1 MRKSLA
7 IASIAAIGG
16 CSLIAASAAK
26 PPLMVLAYK
35 SSSFAAD
42 YDSITDKELISG
54 KWRGVLNDEGVELSL
69 NKNGSLKAV
78 YNHKKENGKWDL
90 KEDQDRLEIKISDK
104 KYTFTYDR
112 TQDAILYD
120 GNYVFKR
127 LSDIAEDD
135 NNAEVRIDS
144 VSSEFLGKWKAVNIE
159 NTKGEISVY
168 PDVLKTTTVTL
179 EITEKKIGKDSV
191 TESDAGKVK
200 VKGSKLSMDLK
211 IHGDTDKSTISGIS
225 STFTMGAITFQIANP
240 IESSIIETGKRSD
253 GKVFILENGML
264 SMTLT
269 DGENRTTLYMT
280 KEAEE

>member
-42 YDSITDKELISG
+42 YDNITDKELISG

-69 NKNGSLKAV
+69 NNDGSLKAV

-90 KEDQDRLEIKISDK
+90 KEDQDRLEIEIGDK

-120 GNYVFKR
+120 GNYIFKR

-135 NNAEVRIDS
+135 NNAEVRIDA

-179 EITEKKIGKDSV
+179 EITDKKTEKTSMPSEN
-191 TESDAGKVK
+191 TEDG
-200 VKGSKLSMDLK
+200 LSMDLK
-211 IHGDTDKSTISGIS
+211 IHGDTDKSTISGIN

-253 GKVFILENGML
+253 GKVFLLENGML

-269 DGENRTTLYMT
+269 DGENKTTLYMM
-280 KEAEE
+280 KEPEE

>member
-35 SSSFAAD
+35 SSSFSAD

-90 KEDQDRLEIKISDK
+90 KEDQDRLEIEIGNK

-135 NNAEVRIDS
+135 NNAEVRIDA
-144 VSSEFLGKWKAVNIE
+144 VSSEFLGKWKTVNIE

-179 EITEKKIGKDSV
+179 EISEKKADKTTGNR
-191 TESDAGKVK
+191 AGD
-200 VKGSKLSMDLK
+200 LSMDLK

>member
-35 SSSFAAD
+35 SSIFAAD
-42 YDSITDKELISG
+42 YDSITDKELIPG

-69 NKNGSLKAV
+69 NKDGSLKAV

-90 KEDQDRLEIKISDK
+90 KEDQDRLEIKIGDK
-104 KYTFTYDR
+104 KYTFTYNR
-112 TQDAILYD
+112 AQDAILYD

-135 NNAEVRIDS
+135 NNAEVRIDA
-144 VSSEFLGKWKAVNIE
+144 VSSEFLGKWKAVNLE

-168 PDVLKTTTVTL
+168 PDVLKATTVTL
-179 EITEKKIGKDSV
+179 EISEKKADKTTGNR
-191 TESDAGKVK
+191 AGD
-200 VKGSKLSMDLK
+200 LSMDLK

>member
-42 YDSITDKELISG
+42 YDSIADKDLIAG
-54 KWRGVLNDEGVELSL
+54 RWRGVLNDEGVELSL

-90 KEDQDRLEIKISDK
+90 KEDHLEMEIGNK

-112 TQDAILYD
+112 AQDAILYD
-120 GNYVFKR
+120 GNYIFKR

-135 NNAEVRIDS
+135 NNAEVRIDA
-144 VSSEFLGKWKAVNIE
+144 VSGEFLGKWKAVNLE

-168 PDVLKTTTVTL
+168 PDVLKATTVTL
-179 EITEKKIGKDSV
+179 EITDKKTEKTSMSSEN
-191 TESDAGKVK
+191 TEDG
-200 VKGSKLSMDLK
+200 LSMDLK
-211 IHGDTDKSTISGIS
+211 IHGDTDKSTISGIN

-253 GKVFILENGML
+253 GKVFLLENGML

-280 KEAEE
+280 KESEE

>member
-42 YDSITDKELISG
+42 YDSIADKDLISG
-54 KWRGVLNDEGVELSL
+54 RWRGVLNDEGVELSL

-90 KEDQDRLEIKISDK
+90 KEDHLEMEIGNK

-112 TQDAILYD
+112 AQDAILYD
-120 GNYVFKR
+120 GNYIFKR
-127 LSDIAEDD
+127 LSNIAEDD
-135 NNAEVRIDS
+135 NNAEVRIDA
-144 VSSEFLGKWKAVNIE
+144 VSGEFLGKWKAVNLE

-168 PDVLKTTTVTL
+168 PDVLKATTVTL
-179 EITEKKIGKDSV
+179 EITDKKTEKTSMSSEN
-191 TESDAGKVK
+191 TEDG
-200 VKGSKLSMDLK
+200 LSMDLK
-211 IHGDTDKSTISGIS
+211 IHGDTDKSTISGIN

-253 GKVFILENGML
+253 GKVFLLENGML

-269 DGENRTTLYMT
+269 DGENKTTLYMT
-280 KEAEE
+280 KEPEE

>member
-42 YDSITDKELISG
+42 YDSITDKELIPG
-54 KWRGVLNDEGVELSL
+54 KWRGVLNNDGVELSL
-69 NKNGSLKAV
+69 NKDGSLKAI

-90 KEDQDRLEIKISDK
+90 KEDQDRLEIKIGDK
-104 KYTFTYDR
+104 KYTFTYNR

-135 NNAEVRIDS
+135 NNAEVRIDA
-144 VSSEFLGKWKAVNIE
+144 VSGEFLGKWKAVNLE

-179 EITEKKIGKDSV
+179 EITDKKTEKTSMPSEN
-191 TESDAGKVK
+191 TEDG
-200 VKGSKLSMDLK
+200 LSMDLK
-211 IHGDTDKSTISGIS
+211 IHGDTDKSTISGIN

-253 GKVFILENGML
+253 GKVFMLENGML

-280 KEAEE
+280 KESEE

>member
-69 NKNGSLKAV
+69 SKNGSLKAV

-90 KEDQDRLEIKISDK
+90 KEDQDRLEIEIGDK

-112 TQDAILYD
+112 TQDAILYN
-120 GNYVFKR
+120 GNYAFKR

-135 NNAEVRIDS
+135 NNAEVRIDA

-168 PDVLKTTTVTL
+168 PDVLRTTTVTL
-179 EITEKKIGKDSV
+179 EITDKKTEKTNMPSGN
-191 TESDAGKVK
+191 TEDG
-200 VKGSKLSMDLK
+200 LSMDLK
-211 IHGDTDKSTISGIS
+211 IHGDTDKSTISGIN

-240 IESSIIETGKRSD
+240 IESSIIETGRRSD
-253 GKVFILENGML
+253 GKVFLLENGML

-269 DGENRTTLYMT
+269 DGENKTTLYMT
-280 KEAEE
+280 KEPEE

>member
-135 NNAEVRIDS
+135 NNAEVRIDA

-179 EITEKKIGKDSV
+179 EITDKKTEKISMLSGN
-191 TESDAGKVK
+191 TEDG
-200 VKGSKLSMDLK
+200 LSMDLK
-211 IHGDTDKSTISGIS
+211 IHGDTDKSTISGIN

-253 GKVFILENGML
+253 GKVFLLENGML

-269 DGENRTTLYMT
+269 DGENKTTLYMT
-280 KEAEE
+280 KEPEE

>member
-69 NKNGSLKAV
+69 SKNGSLKAV
-78 YNHKKENGKWDL
+78 YNHKKENGKWNL
-90 KEDQDRLEIKISDK
+90 KEDRLEIEIGDK
-104 KYTFTYDR
+104 KYTFTYNR
-112 TQDAILYD
+112 AQDAILYD

-135 NNAEVRIDS
+135 NNAEVRIDA
-144 VSSEFLGKWKAVNIE
+144 VSSEFLGKWKTVNIE

-179 EITEKKIGKDSV
+179 EITDKKTGKDSV

>member
-42 YDSITDKELISG
+42 YDSITDKELIPG

-69 NKNGSLKAV
+69 NKDGSLKAV

-90 KEDQDRLEIKISDK
+90 KEDQDRLEIKIGDK
-104 KYTFTYDR
+104 KYTFTYNR
-112 TQDAILYD
+112 AQDAILYD

-135 NNAEVRIDS
+135 NNAEVRIDA

-179 EITEKKIGKDSV
+179 GITNKKTEKTSMPSGN
-191 TESDAGKVK
+191 TEDG
-200 VKGSKLSMDLK
+200 LSMDLK
-211 IHGDTDKSTISGIS
+211 IHGDTDKSTISGIN
-225 STFTMGAITFQIANP
+225 STFTMGALTFQIANP

>member
-42 YDSITDKELISG
+42 YDSITDKELIPG

-69 NKNGSLKAV
+69 NKDGSLKSV

-90 KEDQDRLEIKISDK
+90 KEDQDRLEIKIGDK
-104 KYTFTYDR
+104 KYTFTYNR
-112 TQDAILYD
+112 AQDAILYD

-135 NNAEVRIDS
+135 NNAEVRIDA

-179 EITEKKIGKDSV
+179 GITNKKTEKTSMPSGN
-191 TESDAGKVK
+191 TEDG
-200 VKGSKLSMDLK
+200 LSMDLK
-211 IHGDTDKSTISGIS
+211 IHGDTDKSTISGIN
-225 STFTMGAITFQIANP
+225 STFTMGALTFQIANP

-253 GKVFILENGML
+253 GKVFLLENGML

-269 DGENRTTLYMT
+269 DGENKTTLYMT
-280 KEAEE
+280 KEPEE

>member
-42 YDSITDKELISG
+42 YDSITDKELIPG

-69 NKNGSLKAV
+69 NKDGSLKAV

-90 KEDQDRLEIKISDK
+90 KEDQDRLEIKIGDK
-104 KYTFTYDR
+104 KYTFTYNR
-112 TQDAILYD
+112 AQDAILYD

-135 NNAEVRIDS
+135 NNAEVRIDA

-179 EITEKKIGKDSV
+179 GITNKKTEKTSMPSGN
-191 TESDAGKVK
+191 TEDG
-200 VKGSKLSMDLK
+200 LSMDLK
-211 IHGDTDKSTISGIS
+211 IHGDADKSTISGIN
-225 STFTMGAITFQIANP
+225 STFTMGALTFQIANP

-253 GKVFILENGML
+253 GKVFLLENGML

-269 DGENRTTLYMT
+269 DGENKTTLYMT
-280 KEAEE
+280 KEPEE

>member
-42 YDSITDKELISG
+42 YDSITDKELIPG

-69 NKNGSLKAV
+69 NKDGSLKAV
-78 YNHKKENGKWDL
+78 YNHKKENGKLDL
-90 KEDQDRLEIKISDK
+90 KEDQDRLEIKIGDK
-104 KYTFTYDR
+104 KYTFTYNR
-112 TQDAILYD
+112 AQDAILYD

-135 NNAEVRIDS
+135 NNAEVRIDA

-179 EITEKKIGKDSV
+179 GITNKKTEKTSMPSGN
-191 TESDAGKVK
+191 TEDG
-200 VKGSKLSMDLK
+200 LSMDLK
-211 IHGDTDKSTISGIS
+211 IHGDTDKSTISGIN
-225 STFTMGAITFQIANP
+225 STFTMGALTFQIANP

-253 GKVFILENGML
+253 GKVFLLENGML

-269 DGENRTTLYMT
+269 DGENKTTLYMT
-280 KEAEE
+280 KEPEE

>member
-90 KEDQDRLEIKISDK
+90 KEDQDRLEIEIGNK

-135 NNAEVRIDS
+135 NNAEVRIDA
-144 VSSEFLGKWKAVNIE
+144 VSSEFLGKWKTVNIE

-179 EITEKKIGKDSV
+179 EISEKKADKTTGNR
-191 TESDAGKVK
+191 AGD
-200 VKGSKLSMDLK
+200 LSMDLK

>member
-42 YDSITDKELISG
+42 YDSITDKELIPG

-69 NKNGSLKAV
+69 NKDGSLKAV

-90 KEDQDRLEIKISDK
+90 KEDQDRLEIKIGDK
-104 KYTFTYDR
+104 KYTFTYNR
-112 TQDAILYD
+112 AQDAILYD

-135 NNAEVRIDS
+135 NNAEVRIDA

-179 EITEKKIGKDSV
+179 GITNKKTEKTSMPSGN
-191 TESDAGKVK
+191 TEDG
-200 VKGSKLSMDLK
+200 LSMDLK
-211 IHGDTDKSTISGIS
+211 IHGDTDKSTISGIN
-225 STFTMGAITFQIANP
+225 STVTMGALTFQIANP

-253 GKVFILENGML
+253 GKVFLLENGML

-269 DGENRTTLYMT
+269 DGENKTTLYMT
-280 KEAEE
+280 KEPEE

>member
-42 YDSITDKELISG
+42 YDSITDKELIPG

-69 NKNGSLKAV
+69 NKDGSLKAV

-90 KEDQDRLEIKISDK
+90 KEDQDRLEIKIGDK
-104 KYTFTYDR
+104 KYTFTYNR
-112 TQDAILYD
+112 AQDAILYD

-135 NNAEVRIDS
+135 NNAEVRIDA

-179 EITEKKIGKDSV
+179 GITNKKTEKTSMPSGN
-191 TESDAGKVK
+191 TEDG
-200 VKGSKLSMDLK
+200 LSMDLK
-211 IHGDTDKSTISGIS
+211 IHGDTDKSTISGIN
-225 STFTMGAITFQIANP
+225 STFTMGALTFQIANP
-240 IESSIIETGKRSD
+240 IEPSIIETGKRSD
-253 GKVFILENGML
+253 GKVFLLENGML

-269 DGENRTTLYMT
+269 DGENKTTLYMT
-280 KEAEE
+280 KEPEE

>member
-42 YDSITDKELISG
+42 YDSIADKDLIAG
-54 KWRGVLNDEGVELSL
+54 RWRGVLNDEGVELSL

-90 KEDQDRLEIKISDK
+90 KEDHLEMEIGNK

-112 TQDAILYD
+112 AQDAILYD
-120 GNYVFKR
+120 GNYIFKR

-135 NNAEVRIDS
+135 NNAEVRIDA
-144 VSSEFLGKWKAVNIE
+144 VSGEFLGKWKAVNLE

-168 PDVLKTTTVTL
+168 PDVLKATTVTL
-179 EITEKKIGKDSV
+179 EITDKKTEKTSMSSEN
-191 TESDAGKVK
+191 TEDG
-200 VKGSKLSMDLK
+200 LSMDLK
-211 IHGDTDKSTISGIS
+211 IHGDTDKSTISGIN

-253 GKVFILENGML
+253 GKVFLLENGML

-269 DGENRTTLYMT
+269 DGENKTTLYMT
-280 KEAEE
+280 KEPEE

>member
-42 YDSITDKELISG
+42 YDSITDKELIPG
-54 KWRGVLNDEGVELSL
+54 EWRGVLNDEGVELSL
-69 NKNGSLKAV
+69 NKDGSLKAV

-90 KEDQDRLEIKISDK
+90 KEDQDRLEIKIGDK
-104 KYTFTYDR
+104 KYTFTYNR
-112 TQDAILYD
+112 AQDAILYD

-135 NNAEVRIDS
+135 NNAEVRIDA

-179 EITEKKIGKDSV
+179 EISEKKADKTTGNR
-191 TESDAGKVK
+191 AGD
-200 VKGSKLSMDLK
+200 LSMDLK

>member
-69 NKNGSLKAV
+69 SKNGSLKAV
-78 YNHKKENGKWDL
+78 YNHKKENGKWNL
-90 KEDQDRLEIKISDK
+90 KEDRLEIEIGDK
-104 KYTFTYDR
+104 KYTFTYNR
-112 TQDAILYD
+112 AQDAILYD

-135 NNAEVRIDS
+135 NNAEVRIDA
-144 VSSEFLGKWKAVNIE
+144 VSSEFLGKWKTVNIE

-179 EITEKKIGKDSV
+179 EITDKKTEKTSMSSGN
-191 TESDAGKVK
+191 TEDG
-200 VKGSKLSMDLK
+200 LSMDLK
-211 IHGDTDKSTISGIS
+211 IHGDTDKSTISGIN

-240 IESSIIETGKRSD
+240 IKSSIIETGKRSD
-253 GKVFILENGML
+253 GKVFLLENGML

-269 DGENRTTLYMT
+269 DGENKTTLYMT
-280 KEAEE
+280 KEPEE

>member
-42 YDSITDKELISG
+42 YDSITDKELIPG

-90 KEDQDRLEIKISDK
+90 KEDQDRLEIEIGDK

-112 TQDAILYD
+112 MQDAILYD
-120 GNYVFKR
+120 GNYIFKR

-135 NNAEVRIDS
+135 NNAEVRIDA

-179 EITEKKIGKDSV
+179 EITDKKTEKTSMLSGN
-191 TESDAGKVK
+191 TEDG
-200 VKGSKLSMDLK
+200 LSMDLK

-253 GKVFILENGML
+253 GKVFLLENGML

-269 DGENRTTLYMT
+269 DGENKTTLYMT
-280 KEAEE
+280 KEPEE

>member
-42 YDSITDKELISG
+42 YDSITDKELIPG

-69 NKNGSLKAV
+69 NKDGSLKAV

-90 KEDQDRLEIKISDK
+90 KEDQDRLEIKIGDK
-104 KYTFTYDR
+104 KYTFTYNR
-112 TQDAILYD
+112 AQDAILYD

-135 NNAEVRIDS
+135 NNAEVRIDA

-179 EITEKKIGKDSV
+179 GITNKKTEKTSMPSGN
-191 TESDAGKVK
+191 TEDG
-200 VKGSKLSMDLK
+200 LSMDLK
-211 IHGDTDKSTISGIS
+211 IHGDTDKSTISGIN
-225 STFTMGAITFQIANP
+225 STFTIGALTFQIANP

-253 GKVFILENGML
+253 GKVFLLENGML

-269 DGENRTTLYMT
+269 DGENKTTLYMT
-280 KEAEE
+280 KEPEE

>member
-42 YDSITDKELISG
+42 YDSIADKDLISG
-54 KWRGVLNDEGVELSL
+54 RWRGVLNDEGVELSL

-90 KEDQDRLEIKISDK
+90 KEDQDRLEIEIGDK

-120 GNYVFKR
+120 GNYIFKR

-135 NNAEVRIDS
+135 NNAEVRIDA

>member
-42 YDSITDKELISG
+42 YDSITDKDLISG
-54 KWRGVLNDEGVELSL
+54 KWRGVLDDENTELSL
-69 NKNGSLKAV
+69 NKDGGLKAV

-90 KEDQDRLEIKISDK
+90 KEDQDRLEIEIGDK

-120 GNYVFKR
+120 GNYIFKR

-135 NNAEVRIDS
+135 NNAEVRIDA

-179 EITEKKIGKDSV
+179 EISEKKADKTTGNR
-191 TESDAGKVK
+191 AGD
-200 VKGSKLSMDLK
+200 LSMDLK

-253 GKVFILENGML
+253 GKVFLLENGML

-269 DGENRTTLYMT
+269 DGENKTTLYMT
-280 KEAEE
+280 KEPEE

>member
-26 PPLMVLAYK
+26 PPLIVLAYK

-42 YDSITDKELISG
+42 YDSITDKELIPG

-69 NKNGSLKAV
+69 NKDGSLKAV

-90 KEDQDRLEIKISDK
+90 KEDQDRLEIEIGDK

-120 GNYVFKR
+120 GNYIFKR

-135 NNAEVRIDS
+135 NNAEVRIDA

-179 EITEKKIGKDSV
+179 EISEKKADKTTGNR
-191 TESDAGKVK
+191 AGD
-200 VKGSKLSMDLK
+200 LSMDLK

>member
-42 YDSITDKELISG
+42 YDSITDKELIPG

-69 NKNGSLKAV
+69 NKDGSLKAV

-90 KEDQDRLEIKISDK
+90 KEDQDRLEIKIGDK
-104 KYTFTYDR
+104 KYTFTYNR
-112 TQDAILYD
+112 AQDAILYD

-135 NNAEVRIDS
+135 NNAEVRIDA

-179 EITEKKIGKDSV
+179 GITNKKTEKTSMPSGN
-191 TESDAGKVK
+191 TEDG
-200 VKGSKLSMDLK
+200 LSMDLK
-211 IHGDTDKSTISGIS
+211 IHGDTDKSTISGIK

-253 GKVFILENGML
+253 GKVFLLENGML

-269 DGENRTTLYMT
+269 DGENKTTLYMT
-280 KEAEE
+280 KEPEE

>member
-42 YDSITDKELISG
+42 YDSIADKDLISG
-54 KWRGVLNDEGVELSL
+54 RWRGVLNDEGVELSL

-90 KEDQDRLEIKISDK
+90 KEDQDRLEIEIGDK

-120 GNYVFKR
+120 GNYIFKR

-135 NNAEVRIDS
+135 NNAEVRIDA

-168 PDVLKTTTVTL
+168 PDVLKTTTVIL
-179 EITEKKIGKDSV
+179 EITENKTGKDSV

>member
-42 YDSITDKELISG
+42 YDSIADKDLISG
-54 KWRGVLNDEGVELSL
+54 RWRGVLNDEGVELSL

-90 KEDQDRLEIKISDK
+90 KEDHLEMEIGNK

-112 TQDAILYD
+112 AQDAILYD
-120 GNYVFKR
+120 GNYIFKR

-135 NNAEVRIDS
+135 NNAEVRIDA
-144 VSSEFLGKWKAVNIE
+144 VSGEFLGKWKAVNIE

-168 PDVLKTTTVTL
+168 PDVLRTTTVTL
-179 EITEKKIGKDSV
+179 EITDKKTEKTNMPSGN
-191 TESDAGKVK
+191 TEDG
-200 VKGSKLSMDLK
+200 LSMDLK
-211 IHGDTDKSTISGIS
+211 IHGDTDKSTISGIN
-225 STFTMGAITFQIANP
+225 STFTMGAITLQIANP

-253 GKVFILENGML
+253 GKVFLLENGML

-269 DGENRTTLYMT
+269 DGENKTTLYMT
-280 KEAEE
+280 KEPEE

>member
-42 YDSITDKELISG
+42 YDSITDKELIHG

-69 NKNGSLKAV
+69 NKDGSLKAV

-90 KEDQDRLEIKISDK
+90 KEDQDRLEIKIGDK
-104 KYTFTYDR
+104 KYTFTYNR
-112 TQDAILYD
+112 AQDAILYD

-135 NNAEVRIDS
+135 NNAEVRIDA

-179 EITEKKIGKDSV
+179 GITNKKTEKTSMPSGN
-191 TESDAGKVK
+191 TEDG
-200 VKGSKLSMDLK
+200 LSMDLK
-211 IHGDTDKSTISGIS
+211 IHGDTDKSTISGIN
-225 STFTMGAITFQIANP
+225 STFTMGALTFQIANP

-253 GKVFILENGML
+253 GKVFLLENGML

-269 DGENRTTLYMT
+269 DGENKTTLYMT
-280 KEAEE
+280 KEPEE

>member
-42 YDSITDKELISG
+42 YDSIADKDLISG
-54 KWRGVLNDEGVELSL
+54 RWRGVLNDEGVELSL

-90 KEDQDRLEIKISDK
+90 KEDQDRLEIEIGDK

-120 GNYVFKR
+120 GNYIFKR

-135 NNAEVRIDS
+135 NNAEVRIDA

-179 EITEKKIGKDSV
+179 EISEKKADKTTGNR
-191 TESDAGKVK
+191 AGD
-200 VKGSKLSMDLK
+200 LSMDLK

>member
-1 MRKSLA
+1 MRKSLT

-42 YDSITDKELISG
+42 YDSITDKALISG
-54 KWRGVLNDEGVELSL
+54 KWRGVLNDKGVELSL
-69 NKNGSLKAV
+69 NKDGSLKAI

-90 KEDQDRLEIKISDK
+90 KEDQDRLEIKIGDK

-120 GNYVFKR
+120 GNYIFKR

-135 NNAEVRIDS
+135 NNAEVRIDA
-144 VSSEFLGKWKAVNIE
+144 VSGEFLGKWKAVNIE

-179 EITEKKIGKDSV
+179 EISEKKADKTTGNR
-191 TESDAGKVK
+191 AGD
-200 VKGSKLSMDLK
+200 LSMDLK

>member
-42 YDSITDKELISG
+42 YDSITDKDLISG
-54 KWRGVLNDEGVELSL
+54 KWRGVLDDENTELSL
-69 NKNGSLKAV
+69 NKDGGLKAV
-78 YNHKKENGKWDL
+78 HDHKKENGKWDL
-90 KEDQDRLEIKISDK
+90 KKDRLEIKIGDK

-112 TQDAILYD
+112 KQDAILYD

-135 NNAEVRIDS
+135 NNAEVRIDA

-159 NTKGEISVY
+159 NTNGEISVY

-179 EITEKKIGKDSV
+179 DISEKKADKTTGNR
-191 TESDAGKVK
+191 AGD
-200 VKGSKLSMDLK
+200 LSMDLK

>member
-42 YDSITDKELISG
+42 YDSITDKELIPG

-69 NKNGSLKAV
+69 NKDGSLKAV

-90 KEDQDRLEIKISDK
+90 KEDQDRLEIKIGDK
-104 KYTFTYDR
+104 KYTFTYNR
-112 TQDAILYD
+112 AQDAILYD

-135 NNAEVRIDS
+135 NNAEVRIDA

-179 EITEKKIGKDSV
+179 EITDKKTEKTSMSSGN
-191 TESDAGKVK
+191 TEDG
-200 VKGSKLSMDLK
+200 LSMDLK
-211 IHGDTDKSTISGIS
+211 IHGDTDKSTISGIN

-253 GKVFILENGML
+253 GKVFLLENGML

-269 DGENRTTLYMT
+269 DGENKTTLYMT
-280 KEAEE
+280 KEPEE

>member
-42 YDSITDKELISG
+42 YDSITDKELIPG

-69 NKNGSLKAV
+69 NKDGSLKAV

-90 KEDQDRLEIKISDK
+90 KEDQDRLEIKIGDK
-104 KYTFTYDR
+104 KYTFTYNR
-112 TQDAILYD
+112 AQDAILYD
-120 GNYVFKR
+120 GNYIFKR

-135 NNAEVRIDS
+135 NNAEVRIDA
-144 VSSEFLGKWKAVNIE
+144 VSSEFLGKWKTVNIE

-179 EITEKKIGKDSV
+179 EISEKKADKTTGNR
-191 TESDAGKVK
+191 AGD
-200 VKGSKLSMDLK
+200 LSMDLK

>member
-26 PPLMVLAYK
+26 PPLIVLAYK

-42 YDSITDKELISG
+42 YDSIADKDLISG
-54 KWRGVLNDEGVELSL
+54 RWRGVLNDEGVELSL

-90 KEDQDRLEIKISDK
+90 KEDQDRLEIEIGDK
-104 KYTFTYDR
+104 KYTFTYNR
-112 TQDAILYD
+112 AQDAILYD
-120 GNYVFKR
+120 GNYIFKR

-135 NNAEVRIDS
+135 NNAEVRIDA
-144 VSSEFLGKWKAVNIE
+144 VSGEFLGKWKAVNIE

-168 PDVLKTTTVTL
+168 PDALKTTTVTL

>member
-42 YDSITDKELISG
+42 YDSITNKELISG

-69 NKNGSLKAV
+69 NNDGSLKAV

-90 KEDQDRLEIKISDK
+90 KEDQDRLKIEIGDK

-112 TQDAILYD
+112 AQDAILYD
-120 GNYVFKR
+120 GNYIFKR

-135 NNAEVRIDS
+135 NNAEVRIDA

-179 EITEKKIGKDSV
+179 EITDKKTEKTSMPSGN
-191 TESDAGKVK
+191 TEDG
-200 VKGSKLSMDLK
+200 LSMDLK
-211 IHGDTDKSTISGIS
+211 IHGDTDKSTISGIN

-269 DGENRTTLYMT
+269 DGENKTTLYMM
-280 KEAEE
+280 KEPEE

>member
-7 IASIAAIGG
+7 IVGIAAIGG
-16 CSLIAASAAK
+16 CSLIAASVAK

-42 YDSITDKELISG
+42 YDNITDKELISG

-69 NKNGSLKAV
+69 NKDGSLKAV

-90 KEDQDRLEIKISDK
+90 KEDQDRLKIEIGDK

-112 TQDAILYD
+112 AQDAILYD
-120 GNYVFKR
+120 GNYIFKR

-135 NNAEVRIDS
+135 NNAEVRIDA
-144 VSSEFLGKWKAVNIE
+144 VSGEFLGKWKTVNIE

-179 EITEKKIGKDSV
+179 EISEKKADKTTGNR
-191 TESDAGKVK
+191 AGD
-200 VKGSKLSMDLK
+200 LSMDLK

-253 GKVFILENGML
+253 GKVFLLENGML

-269 DGENRTTLYMT
+269 DGENKTTLYMT
-280 KEAEE
+280 KEPEE

>member
-42 YDSITDKELISG
+42 YDSIADKDLISG
-54 KWRGVLNDEGVELSL
+54 RWRGVLNDEGVELSL

-90 KEDQDRLEIKISDK
+90 KEDQDRLEIEIGDK

-120 GNYVFKR
+120 GNYIFKR

-135 NNAEVRIDS
+135 NNAEVRIDA

-179 EITEKKIGKDSV
+179 EISEKKADKTTGNR
-191 TESDAGKVK
+191 AGD
-200 VKGSKLSMDLK
+200 LSMDLK

-269 DGENRTTLYMT
+269 DRENRTTLYMT

>member
-69 NKNGSLKAV
+69 SKNGSLKAV

-90 KEDQDRLEIKISDK
+90 KEDQDRLEIEIGDK

-112 TQDAILYD
+112 TQDAILYN
-120 GNYVFKR
+120 GNYAFKR
-127 LSDIAEDD
+127 LSDIAEDN
-135 NNAEVRIDS
+135 NNAEVRIDA

-168 PDVLKTTTVTL
+168 PDVLRTTTVTL
-179 EITEKKIGKDSV
+179 EITDKKTEKTNMPSGN
-191 TESDAGKVK
+191 TEDG
-200 VKGSKLSMDLK
+200 LSMDLK
-211 IHGDTDKSTISGIS
+211 IHGDTDKSTISGIN

-253 GKVFILENGML
+253 GKVFLLENGML

-269 DGENRTTLYMT
+269 DGENKTTLYMT
-280 KEAEE
+280 KEPEE

>member
-7 IASIAAIGG
+7 IASIAAIVG
-16 CSLIAASAAK
+16 CSIIAASAAK

-69 NKNGSLKAV
+69 NKNGSLKAI

-90 KEDQDRLEIKISDK
+90 KEDQDRLEIEIGDK

-112 TQDAILYD
+112 TQDAILYN

-135 NNAEVRIDS
+135 NNAEVRIDA

-168 PDVLKTTTVTL
+168 PDALKTTIVTL
-179 EITEKKIGKDSV
+179 EITNKKTEKTSMSSGN
-191 TESDAGKVK
+191 TEDG
-200 VKGSKLSMDLK
+200 LSMDLK
-211 IHGDTDKSTISGIS
+211 IHGDTDKSTISGIN

-253 GKVFILENGML
+253 GKVFLLENGML

-269 DGENRTTLYMT
+269 DGENKTTLYMT
-280 KEAEE
+280 KEPEE

>member
-42 YDSITDKELISG
+42 YDSITDKELIPG

-69 NKNGSLKAV
+69 NKDGSLKSV

-90 KEDQDRLEIKISDK
+90 KEDQDRLEIKIGDK
-104 KYTFTYDR
+104 KYTFTYNR
-112 TQDAILYD
+112 AQDAILYD

-135 NNAEVRIDS
+135 NNAEVRIDA
-144 VSSEFLGKWKAVNIE
+144 VSGEFLGKWKAVNIE
-159 NTKGEISVY
+159 NIKGEISVY

-179 EITEKKIGKDSV
+179 GITNKKTEKTSMPSGN
-191 TESDAGKVK
+191 TEDG
-200 VKGSKLSMDLK
+200 LSMDLK
-211 IHGDTDKSTISGIS
+211 IHGDTDKSTISGIN
-225 STFTMGAITFQIANP
+225 STFTMGALTFQIANP

-253 GKVFILENGML
+253 GKVFLLENGML

-269 DGENRTTLYMT
+269 DGENKTTLYMT
-280 KEAEE
+280 KEPEE